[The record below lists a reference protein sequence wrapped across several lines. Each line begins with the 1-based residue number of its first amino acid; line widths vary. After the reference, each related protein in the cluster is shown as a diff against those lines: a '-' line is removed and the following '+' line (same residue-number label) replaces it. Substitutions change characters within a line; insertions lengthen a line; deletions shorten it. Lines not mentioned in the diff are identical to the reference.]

1 MLQAL
6 AHAVDELVAIDLSA
20 ACDSEIRET
29 LIAIIDRD
37 LGPIADRAAGQ
48 RGAGVA
54 AGRAGLR
61 HTHIHRQGVAAGGD
75 LLERGP
81 HDLSRPPS
89 WP

>member
-6 AHAVDELVAIDLSA
+6 AHAVDELVAIDVSES
-20 ACDSEIRET
+20 CDSEIRET

-54 AGRAGLR
+54 ASRAGL
-61 HTHIHRQGVAAGGD
+61 HNTPIDRQGVAAGRD

-81 HDLSRPPS
+81 HDLSRPS
-89 WP
+89 